1 MGCEPEGYLA
11 LVGKGRFRRLLRS
24 GAAEGDIGR
33 MECRLIRRVEAE
45 GELGGAEGDGGR
57 TTVITREE
65 GDSSLSVLTNL
76 KGPAGTVFKSPY
88 LLTSCGVVLRVWP
101 IALMSQATLASASS
115 CTCGWESRSFM
126 LRGQYRV
133 CTALMSRRD
142 EKVHRYWF
150 LLDKILKSPIIY
162 KWWL

>member
-76 KGPAGTVFKSPY
+76 KGPAGTVFKTPD
-88 LLTSCGVVLRVWP
+88 LLTSCLDVAGRVG
-101 IALMSQATLASASS
+101 LCVFVHL
-115 CTCGWESRSFM
+115 GWESRSFM

-133 CTALMSRRD
+133 CTALMSRRG

-150 LLDKILKSPIIY
+150 LLDKILKSPII
-162 KWWL
+162 